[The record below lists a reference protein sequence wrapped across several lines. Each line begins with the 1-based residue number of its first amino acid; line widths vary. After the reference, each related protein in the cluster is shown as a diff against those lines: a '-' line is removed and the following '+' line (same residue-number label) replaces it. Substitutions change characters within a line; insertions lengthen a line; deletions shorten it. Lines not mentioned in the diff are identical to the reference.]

1 MSALFGKKDFRR
13 DLQSLIQKG
22 DIKGACEYAM
32 RNASD
37 YEELGNIDNA
47 ILVLKTLLGLL
58 EENKINKPECIEIS
72 LEKLVSLYIE
82 VDEVDEV
89 IENSLKLA
97 KLKIDFGKF
106 GEAVQ
111 LMKMV
116 DFRYK
121 LNTSQLKELINIY
134 ISAGH
139 IPNALRLIERVLER
153 EKDKNLMKLAGDILF
168 NAGDFEKALEYSK
181 ALTVLD
187 PENEYAKK
195 KVEEIERI
203 LNVLN
208 RSGEKVKPQIPI
220 EGNIVESKK
229 VEMEEVHAPPV
240 KESIKPLENLTREVK
255 AKENAVPEKPL
266 EEKPKI
272 EEEKPP
278 VTTELPEVKVE
289 EVSKEHPQTSE
300 EKVEQPKPVRLN
312 LEDIPEYVEALSYIE
327 KGDIKEGVKKL
338 ETLALDFEGKDINT
352 AIEIYEKILLIDPTY
367 LSVAKKIS
375 KVLLDN
381 GRKQEAIFYLRS
393 AANSIDPLARLEALL
408 SLKDLVPEDENVKKR
423 IFNTYIE
430 LGRLEDA
437 IETLKWFPI
446 ESLNAIL
453 EEMFNYVKDNK
464 ALISR
469 VSKFINSKEI
479 AESVKFK
486 YFYRTYELCVKAGDN
501 IESIKWLIKAH
512 SIRKLSLEDY
522 LKGAELLNGLKLPEE
537 AEIIA
542 QSIYEYIELQN
553 DPLKAYELSEK
564 ILSLGVN
571 KPLYY
576 AKHLELA
583 LRAQKTDVALKMAER
598 LVEHNAI
605 QYAELV
611 YDSIKEHIK
620 SLDKD
625 TLTKFINY
633 FEIAGLTN
641 FAYELNLELLKLDPF
656 NSQALTKT
664 FLYAV
669 EKGDEREILA
679 FLEKFPPSSSYAGV
693 VEPIIERYSA
703 MKTKNPFDPTY
714 HFIIGFLYYFIER
727 YEEAV
732 AYFQFVLRSNRK
744 KALMRL
750 MLSMCFEKTLLLDFA
765 LKQLELGLNEE
776 GVPEVKKEILYRYAI
791 MKKNIGDV
799 VSARKAL
806 TELLKMGEYKD
817 ARVLLETL
825 PSEGKIIDIRGEEK

>member
-13 DLQSLIQKG
+13 DLQNLILKG
-22 DIKGACEYAM
+22 DIKGACEYAI

-47 ILVLKTLLGLL
+47 VLVLKTLFELF
-58 EENKINKPECIEIS
+58 EENKIKNPECLETS

-82 VDEVDEV
+82 LDEVDKI
-89 IENSLKLA
+89 IEYSLKLA
-97 KLKIDFGKF
+97 KLKIDLGKV

-111 LMKMV
+111 LIKMV

-121 LNTSQLKELINIY
+121 LSTAQLKDVINIY
-134 ISAGH
+134 IYAGH

-153 EKDKNLMKLAGDILF
+153 EKDKSLIKMAGDILF
-168 NAGDFEKALEYSK
+168 NSGDFEKALEYFK

-195 KVEEIERI
+195 KVEEIEKI
-203 LNVLN
+203 LNVLK
-208 RSGEKVKPQIPI
+208 RSGEKVKPQVAI
-220 EGNIVESKK
+220 EEKKVESKK
-229 VEMEEVHAPPV
+229 EE
-240 KESIKPLENLTREVK
+240 
-255 AKENAVPEKPL
+255 
-266 EEKPKI
+266 
-272 EEEKPP
+272 
-278 VTTELPEVKVE
+278 
-289 EVSKEHPQTSE
+289 E
-300 EKVEQPKPVRLN
+300 EKVETKPIEKSFKPVEEKVEENVIVPEARIEEQPKTKEEETGRAVEAESFEAREEKVSKEKAESPIEKTPKPKTARLN
-312 LEDIPEYVEALSYIE
+312 LEDIPEYVEALSFIE
-327 KGDIKEGVKKL
+327 KGDIEEGVKRL

-352 AIEIYEKILLIDPTY
+352 AIEIYEKILLIDPTH
-367 LSVAKKIS
+367 LSVAKRVSKI
-375 KVLLDN
+375 LLDN
-381 GRKQEAIFYLRS
+381 GRKQEAVFYLRS
-393 AANSIDPLARLEALL
+393 ASNSTNLATRLEALL
-408 SLKDLVPEDENVKKR
+408 SLKELLPEDENIKKR

-430 LGRLEDA
+430 IGRLEDA
-437 IETLKWFPI
+437 VETLKWFPI
-446 ESLNAIL
+446 GSLNTIL
-453 EEMFNYVKDNK
+453 EELFNYVKDEK
-464 ALISR
+464 SLITK
-469 VSKFINSKEI
+469 VSKFINSKGI

-486 YFYRTYELCVKAGDN
+486 YFYRTYELCVDAGDG

-542 QSIYEYIELQN
+542 QALYEYIELQK
-553 DPLKAYELSEK
+553 DPFRAYELSEK

-583 LRAQKTDVALKMAER
+583 LRVQKTDVALKMAER

-611 YDSIKEHIK
+611 YDSIKEHI
-620 SLDKD
+620 SNLDKE
-625 TLTKFINY
+625 TLTKFVNY
-633 FEIAGLTN
+633 FEIAGLSN
-641 FAYELNLELLKLDPF
+641 VGYELNLELLKLDPL

-679 FLEKFPPSSSYAGV
+679 FLEKFPPSSSYAGI
-693 VEPIIERYSA
+693 VEPIIERYSL
-703 MKTKNPFDPTY
+703 MKSKNPFDPTY

-732 AYFQFVLRSNRK
+732 AYFQFVLRSNRN

-750 MLSMCFEKTLLLDFA
+750 MLSICFEKTLLLDFA

-776 GVPEVKKEILYRYAI
+776 GVPEVKKEILYRYAV
-791 MKKNIGDV
+791 MKKNMGDV

-806 TELLKMGEYKD
+806 NELLKMGEYKD
-817 ARVLLETL
+817 ARVMLETM